1 MLNLLELARK
11 YKQEGNELFKAG
23 DLKKARTKY
32 SRVFPYTKTLSGGPG
47 SDQMVA
53 MAMKVRL
60 IFHNNIKDLGMN
72 LSILI

>member
-1 MLNLLELARK
+1 MSEEQLKLLEEQKQKMLNLLELARK

-32 SRVFPYTKTLSGGPG
+32 SRVFPYTKTLSGGAG

-53 MAMKVRL
+53 MAMKVR
-60 IFHNNIKDLGMN
+60 
-72 LSILI
+72 